1 MVQLND
7 YILNHIARAPTILSK
22 YNKEKK
28 RFDYNILEE
37 KVNDYIEKDRREV
50 IVLYGLRGVGK
61 TTLLS
66 QIYYNARMKL
76 EPNRVLYFS
85 IDELKLN
92 SFTLMD
98 VLKSYS
104 EFLELIYIV
113 KK

>member
-1 MVQLND
+1 
-7 YILNHIARAPTILSK
+7 
-22 YNKEKK
+22 
-28 RFDYNILEE
+28 
-37 KVNDYIEKDRREV
+37 
-50 IVLYGLRGVGK
+50 LRGVGK

>member
-1 MVQLND
+1 
-7 YILNHIARAPTILSK
+7 
-22 YNKEKK
+22 
-28 RFDYNILEE
+28 
-37 KVNDYIEKDRREV
+37 
-50 IVLYGLRGVGK
+50 
-61 TTLLS
+61 
-66 QIYYNARMKL
+66 MKL